1 MKKSKSSLETLKA
14 VRRNTAYTQSRTLSL
29 VYCVLLVGVIGLL
42 VFAATNEQ
50 PFNHRLAWL
59 FAGILAGVAA
69 SACLYHY
76 LVAHYDQSDALL
88 QVAKFQERSIRTRN
102 DAVALVEKIREEVSE
117 EEEAAAGPE
126 NAEQASAKETPEH
139 VPEEEKTPESLNE
152 N

>member
-50 PFNHRLAWL
+50 LLNHRLAWL

-117 EEEAAAGPE
+117 EEEAAGPE
-126 NAEQASAKETPEH
+126 NAEQASAEETSEPVPEKET
-139 VPEEEKTPESLNE
+139 TPESE
-152 N
+152 KES

>member
-76 LVAHYDQSDALL
+76 LVARTTNPSLL

-126 NAEQASAKETPEH
+126 NAEQASAEETSEPVPEKET
-139 VPEEEKTPESLNE
+139 TPESE
-152 N
+152 KES

>member
-42 VFAATNEQ
+42 VFAGTDEQ
-50 PFNHRLAWL
+50 PFR

-88 QVAKFQERSIRTRN
+88 QVAKFQERSIRTRS

-126 NAEQASAKETPEH
+126 NAEQASAEETSEPVPEKET
-139 VPEEEKTPESLNE
+139 TPESE
-152 N
+152 KES